1 MAKGDSSPGLL
12 SKVAKFVRN
21 PTRDWSELDQKE
33 EPAADSGFNK
43 EVLRQMIER
52 KRQNDFVR
60 KREFDYLRKLRRRE
74 SLNGPDQAGRP
85 SFFQSSLPTNPD
97 ERAMTL
103 KKIDEIEA
111 QMSRQWWQGKQD
123 EGAARAAGFPMS
135 SKPLLGP
142 DAGPTQPMAHLSDEG
157 DSKFASTQ
165 SSALRTESNWFEVP
179 EEYALTRMD
188 PADAG
193 YEPLQPSLNQPFEA
207 TTGRSLMGAGFAS
220 SRQSSSDLVDN
231 LTDPDLEEAAIRYAN
246 GDVAGAEAGLL
257 AALQGDNLRPEL
269 AQAWMSALFDLYRST
284 GQQTRFDS
292 VALDFAKRFG
302 RSPPAWFSIP
312 ELLGRSPPA
321 PVATAATVPAALAYG
336 PLWSSPAELSAAA
349 VARLQMATQSGAGP
363 WLLDWQALTTIAPE
377 AVEGLAHLFMTWCDT
392 PMQLVFRGHEH
403 LERALKLLTPS
414 GDRSVN
420 PLGWQLRM
428 DVLRVM
434 RLQDEF
440 ELVALDYCVTFEVS
454 PPSWQ
459 EARCGCEFEGLAA
472 RGAVVAAE
480 RHDVTASQAETETG
494 GIELA
499 GEITGDASDL
509 LAGFEAGMEG
519 SRRLVIS
526 CARLIR
532 VDFSAAGSILNW
544 VVAQEAQ
551 GRQVYFHD
559 VNRIVTAFFRV
570 IGINE
575 HARIVPRST

>member
-33 EPAADSGFNK
+33 EPAADSGFSK

-74 SLNGPDQAGRP
+74 SLSGPDQAGRP

-123 EGAARAAGFPMS
+123 ESAARAAGFPMS

-142 DAGPTQPMAHLSDEG
+142 DAGPTQPMALADEG
-157 DSKFASTQ
+157 DSKFATTQ
-165 SSALRTESNWFEVP
+165 SSALQTGSNWFEVP

-193 YEPLQPSLNQPFEA
+193 YEPLQPSLNQPFAA
-207 TTGRSLMGAGFAS
+207 TKGLSSMGAGFAS
-220 SRQSSSDLVDN
+220 SRQPTSDLVDN

-257 AALQGDNLRPEL
+257 AVLQGDNPPPEL
-269 AQAWMSALFDLYRST
+269 AQVWMSALFDLYRAT
-284 GQQTRFDS
+284 GQQARFDN

-312 ELLGRSPPA
+312 DLLERQPRTQEA
-321 PVATAATVPAALAYG
+321 QEATVPAALAHD
-336 PLWSSPAELSAAA
+336 LVWTSPSELRAAA
-349 VARLQMATQSGAGP
+349 LARLQAIATQGGGP
-363 WLLDWQALTTIAPE
+363 WLLDWQALTAIAPD
-377 AVEGLAHLFMTWCDT
+377 AVEGLAQLFAAWCNT
-392 PMQLVFRGHEH
+392 PVRLVFRGHES
-403 LERALKLLTPS
+403 LDRALKALTPS
-414 GDRSVN
+414 GNRGAN

-428 DVLRVM
+428 DALRVM
-434 RLQDEF
+434 HQQDEF

-459 EARCGCEFEGLAA
+459 EVRCNCELDGLAA
-472 RGAVVAAE
+472 RGAGSVTVKHQDATAGQDEAVAGVV
-480 RHDVTASQAETETG
+480 
-494 GIELA
+494 ELA
-499 GEITGDASDL
+499 GDLVGDASDL
-509 LAGFEAGMEG
+509 LARFEAGMEG
-519 SRRLVIS
+519 SQRLVIS

-544 VVAQEAQ
+544 VVAQEVL
-551 GRQVYFHD
+551 GRQVQFHD
-559 VNRIVTAFFRV
+559 VNRIVAAFFRV